1 MRTIVRCI
9 GLGLLLGL
17 IISTQGCAL
26 CVRGDEQDVE
36 LRSNIPDIRVE
47 VDGVAIAAVG
57 SLPSVTLDRNR
68 VHLIRAE
75 APGYDPME
83 VTLVPCM
90 NEDWLFA
97 EQCTLW
103 PVLWLPMALD
113 LNTGALNDLVSPVDL
128 NLKKTPPPP
137 PAPANAPNTV
147 VQAAAPKVTEI
158 KLMTKKPGQVLD
170 SVSEY
175 RTARMEG
182 IGLVVPETPVKAPPS
197 DPLRAKLSLR
207 DYTTSR
213 MDLDDGN

>member
-1 MRTIVRCI
+1 M
-9 GLGLLLGL
+9 GLLLGL